1 MIALVTTQAARGHD
15 HDLDI
20 LTAALDAAQQKWQIV
35 NWDDAS
41 IDWTQFSIA
50 VLRSTWD
57 YYARLDE
64 FIAWVDRVS
73 TQTTLCNPAEIV
85 RWNVDKRYLQEMSA
99 HGIPV
104 MATTFVAQLIDI
116 TQELIAQDVIIK
128 PVVSAGSNNTAR
140 HRNDPVAARAQLD
153 HILSD
158 AGVAMVQPYSP
169 TIDSVGET
177 GLVYLGGKFSHAFGK
192 DAVFGEAEQVHNG
205 VHVQEVITART
216 ANPNEHL
223 LGDSVMKFLIN
234 KFGVTPLYA
243 RIDMVTNIDGVPE
256 IMEVELTEPSLY
268 LHLDAGSPERAAT
281 ALANAAAATHG

>member
-20 LTAALDAAQQKWQIV
+20 LTAALDAAHQKWQIV

-41 IDWTQFSIA
+41 IDWSQFSIA

-64 FIAWVDRVS
+64 FVAWVDLVS
-73 TQTTLCNPAEIV
+73 AQTTLCNPAEIV

-104 MATTFVAQLIDI
+104 MATTFVSKMIGI

-140 HRNDPVAARAQLD
+140 HRNDAVAARAQLD
-153 HILSD
+153 HILSN

-223 LGDSVMKFLIN
+223 LGDSVMKFLRN

-268 LHLDAGSPERAAT
+268 LHLDAGSPERAAS
-281 ALANAAAATHG
+281 ALANAAAATHR

>member
-20 LTAALDAAQQKWQIV
+20 LTAALDAAHQKWQIV

-41 IDWTQFSIA
+41 IDWSQFSIA

-64 FIAWVDRVS
+64 FVAWVDLVS
-73 TQTTLCNPAEIV
+73 AQTTLCNPAEIV

-104 MATTFVAQLIDI
+104 MATTFVLQLSQV
-116 TQELIAQDVIIK
+116 TPELVVGDVIIK

-140 HRNDPVAARAQLD
+140 HRNDAVAARAQLD
-153 HILSD
+153 HIVSN

-216 ANPNEHL
+216 ANPNEHQ

-281 ALANAAAATHG
+281 ALANAAAATHR

>member
-35 NWDDAS
+35 NWDDVA

-140 HRNDPVAARAQLD
+140 HRNDPVDARAQLD
-153 HILSD
+153 HILSNS
-158 AGVAMVQPYSP
+158 GVAMVQPYSP
-169 TIDSVGET
+169 TIDSIGET

-216 ANPNEHL
+216 ANPNEHQ
-223 LGDSVMKFLIN
+223 LGESVMKFLIN

-268 LHLDAGSPERAAT
+268 LHLDARSPERAAS
-281 ALANAAAATHG
+281 ALANAAAATHR

>member
-20 LTAALDAAQQKWQIV
+20 LTAALDAADQKWQIV

-41 IDWTQFSIA
+41 LDWSQFSIA

-64 FIAWVDRVS
+64 FVAWVDRVS
-73 TQTTLCNPAEIV
+73 AQTQLQNSAEIV
-85 RWNVDKRYLQEMSA
+85 RWNVDKRYLQELSA
-99 HGIPV
+99 NSIPV
-104 MATTFVAQLIDI
+104 MTTTFVSQPSDI
-116 TQELIAQDVIIK
+116 TLELIAQDVIIK

-140 HRNDPVAARAQLD
+140 HRTDAVAARAQID
-153 HILSD
+153 HIL
-158 AGVAMVQPYSP
+158 ANGGVAMVQPYSP
-169 TIDSVGET
+169 SIDTVGET
-177 GLVYLGGKFSHAFGK
+177 GLVYLSGAFSHAFGK
-192 DAVFGEAEQVHNG
+192 DAVFGDTEQVHNG

-216 ANPNEHL
+216 ASANERL
-223 LGDSVMKFLIN
+223 LGDAVMKFLIN

-243 RIDMVTNIDGVPE
+243 RIDMVTNIHGVPE

-281 ALANAAAATHG
+281 ALANAAIAARR

>member
-1 MIALVTTQAARGHD
+1 MIALVTTEAARGHD

-20 LTAALDAAQQKWQIV
+20 LTAALDAADQKWQIV
-35 NWDDAS
+35 NWDDSS

-64 FIAWVDRVS
+64 FVLWINRVS
-73 TQTTLCNPAEIV
+73 TQTQLQNPAEIV
-85 RWNVDKRYLQEMSA
+85 RWNVDKRYLREMSA
-99 HGIPV
+99 HGISV
-104 MATTFVAQLIDI
+104 MATTFVSQVSEI
-116 TQELIAQDVIIK
+116 TSGLVAGDVIIK

-140 HRNDPVAARAQLD
+140 HRNDAVAARAQLD
-153 HILSD
+153 HILSNG
-158 AGVAMVQPYSP
+158 GVAMVQPYSP

-177 GLVYLGGKFSHAFGK
+177 GLVYLGGVFSHAFGK

-216 ANPNEHL
+216 ANADEHL
-223 LGDSVMKFLIN
+223 LGDSVMKFLMN

-281 ALANAAAATHG
+281 ALANAAAATHR

>member
-20 LTAALDAAQQKWQIV
+20 LTAALDAAHQKWQIV

-41 IDWTQFSIA
+41 IDWSQFSIA

-64 FIAWVDRVS
+64 FVAWVDLVS
-73 TQTTLCNPAEIV
+73 AQTTLCNPAEIV

-104 MATTFVAQLIDI
+104 MATTFVLQLSQV
-116 TQELIAQDVIIK
+116 TPELVVGDVIIK

-140 HRNDPVAARAQLD
+140 HRNDAVAARAQLD
-153 HILSD
+153 HIVSN

-216 ANPNEHL
+216 ANPNEHQ
-223 LGDSVMKFLIN
+223 LGDSVMKFLRN

-268 LHLDAGSPERAAT
+268 LHLDAGSPERAAS
-281 ALANAAAATHG
+281 ALANAAAATHR

>member
-20 LTAALDAAQQKWQIV
+20 LTAALDAADQKWQIV
-35 NWDDAS
+35 NWDEAL
-41 IDWTQFSIA
+41 IDWSQFSIA

-64 FIAWVDRVS
+64 FVAWVDLVS
-73 TQTTLCNPAEIV
+73 AQTTLCNPPEIV
-85 RWNVDKRYLQEMSA
+85 RWNVDKRYLQEMNT

-104 MATTFVAQLIDI
+104 MATTFISQPSDI
-116 TQELIAQDVIIK
+116 TSELIAQDVIIK
-128 PVVSAGSNNTAR
+128 PVVSAGSNNTER
-140 HRNDPVAARAQLD
+140 HRNNAVAARAQLD
-153 HILSD
+153 HILASG
-158 AGVAMVQPYSP
+158 GVAMVQPYSP
-169 TIDSVGET
+169 TIDAIGET

-223 LGDSVMKFLIN
+223 LGDSVMKYLIN

-281 ALANAAAATHG
+281 ALANAAASTHG

>member
-1 MIALVTTQAARGHD
+1 MLALVTTQAARGHD

-20 LTAALDAAQQKWQIV
+20 LTAALDAADQKWQIV

-41 IDWTQFSIA
+41 LDWSQFSIA

-64 FIAWVDRVS
+64 FVAWVDCVS
-73 TQTTLCNPAEIV
+73 TQTQLQNSAEIV

-99 HGIPV
+99 NGIPV
-104 MATTFVAQLIDI
+104 MTTTFVSQPSDI
-116 TQELIAQDVIIK
+116 TPGLIVGDVIIK
-128 PVVSAGSNNTAR
+128 PIVSAGSNNTAR
-140 HRNDPVAARAQLD
+140 YRKDAAAARAQLD
-153 HILSD
+153 HILASG
-158 AGVAMVQPYSP
+158 GVAMVQPYSP
-169 TIDSVGET
+169 SIDTVGET

-192 DAVFGEAEQVHNG
+192 DAVFSETEQVHNG

-216 ANPNEHL
+216 ATASEHS
-223 LGDSVMKFLIN
+223 LGDAVMKFLVN

-281 ALANAAAATHG
+281 ALTNAAIAARR

>member
-1 MIALVTTQAARGHD
+1 
-15 HDLDI
+15 
-20 LTAALDAAQQKWQIV
+20 
-35 NWDDAS
+35 
-41 IDWTQFSIA
+41 
-50 VLRSTWD
+50 
-57 YYARLDE
+57 
-64 FIAWVDRVS
+64 
-73 TQTTLCNPAEIV
+73 V

-99 HGIPV
+99 NGIPV
-104 MATTFVAQLIDI
+104 MATTFVSKMIGI

-140 HRNDPVAARAQLD
+140 HRNDAVAARAQLD
-153 HILSD
+153 HILSN

-268 LHLDAGSPERAAT
+268 LHLDAGSPERAAS
-281 ALANAAAATHG
+281 ALANAAAATHR

>member
-35 NWDDAS
+35 NWDDAFL
-41 IDWTQFSIA
+41 DWSQFSIA

-64 FIAWVDRVS
+64 FVAWVDRVS
-73 TQTTLCNPAEIV
+73 AQTTLCNPPEIV
-85 RWNVDKRYLQEMSA
+85 RWNVDKRYLQELITHS
-99 HGIPV
+99 IPV
-104 MATTFVAQLIDI
+104 METTFVLQLSQV
-116 TQELIAQDVIIK
+116 TPELVVGDVIIK

-140 HRNDPVAARAQLD
+140 HRNDAVAARAQLD
-153 HILSD
+153 HIVSN

-216 ANPNEHL
+216 ANPNEHQ
-223 LGDSVMKFLIN
+223 LGDSVMKFLRN

-281 ALANAAAATHG
+281 ALANAAAATHR

>member
-20 LTAALDAAQQKWQIV
+20 LTAALDAADQKWQIV

-41 IDWTQFSIA
+41 IDWSQFSIA

-57 YYARLDE
+57 YFARLDE
-64 FIAWVDRVS
+64 FVAWVNRVS
-73 TQTTLCNPAEIV
+73 AQTQLHNSAEV
-85 RWNVDKRYLQEMSA
+85 VLWNVDKRYLQEMSA
-99 HGIPV
+99 HSIPV
-104 MATTFVAQLIDI
+104 MKTTFVTQPSDI

-140 HRNDPVAARAQLD
+140 HRKDAVAARAQLD
-153 HILSD
+153 HILSNG
-158 AGVAMVQPYSP
+158 GVAMVQPYSP

-177 GLVYLGGKFSHAFGK
+177 GLVFLSGHFSHAFGK

-216 ANPNEHL
+216 ATTNEL
-223 LGDSVMKFLIN
+223 ALGDVVMKYLTN
-234 KFGVTPLYA
+234 KFGLTPLYA
-243 RIDMVTNIDGVPE
+243 RIDLVTNIHGVPE

-281 ALANAAAATHG
+281 ALANASAATHR

>member
-64 FIAWVDRVS
+64 FIAWVDHVS

-281 ALANAAAATHG
+281 ALANAASATHG

>member
-41 IDWTQFSIA
+41 IEWTQFSIA

-64 FIAWVDRVS
+64 FVAWVDRVS
-73 TQTTLCNPAEIV
+73 AQTTLCNPAEIV
-85 RWNVDKRYLQEMSA
+85 RWNVDKRYLQEMSEQ
-99 HGIPV
+99 GIPV
-104 MATTFVAQLIDI
+104 MATTFVSQLIDI

-140 HRNDPVAARAQLD
+140 HRNDAVAARAQLD
-153 HILSD
+153 HILSNG
-158 AGVAMVQPYSP
+158 GVAIVQPYSP
-169 TIDSVGET
+169 TLDSVGET

-223 LGDSVMKFLIN
+223 LGDSVMKFLMK

-243 RIDMVTNIDGVPE
+243 RIDMVNNIDGVPE

>member
-20 LTAALDAAQQKWQIV
+20 LTAALDAAHQKWQIV

-41 IDWTQFSIA
+41 IDWSQFSIA

-64 FIAWVDRVS
+64 FVAWVDLVS
-73 TQTTLCNPAEIV
+73 AQTTLCNPAEIV

-104 MATTFVAQLIDI
+104 MATTFVSKMIGI

-140 HRNDPVAARAQLD
+140 HRNDAVAARAQLD
-153 HILSD
+153 HILSN

-216 ANPNEHL
+216 ANPNEHQ

-268 LHLDAGSPERAAT
+268 LHLDAGSPERAAS
-281 ALANAAAATHG
+281 ALANAAAATHR

>member
-35 NWDDAS
+35 NWDDVA

-57 YYARLDE
+57 YYAHLDE
-64 FIAWVDRVS
+64 FVAWVDQVS
-73 TQTTLCNPAEIV
+73 AQTTLCNPAEIV

-116 TQELIAQDVIIK
+116 TQELIAQDIIIK

-140 HRNDPVAARAQLD
+140 HRNDAFAARAQLD
-153 HILSD
+153 HILSN

-281 ALANAAAATHG
+281 ALANAASATHG

>member
-20 LTAALDAAQQKWQIV
+20 LTAALDAASQQWQIV

-41 IDWTQFSIA
+41 IDWSQFSIA

-57 YYARLDE
+57 YFARLDE
-64 FIAWVDRVS
+64 FVAWVNRVS
-73 TQTTLCNPAEIV
+73 AQTQLHNSAEV
-85 RWNVDKRYLQEMSA
+85 VLWNVDKRYLQEMSA
-99 HGIPV
+99 HSIPV
-104 MATTFVAQLIDI
+104 MKTTFVTQPSDI

-140 HRNDPVAARAQLD
+140 HRKDAVAARAQLD
-153 HILSD
+153 HILSNG
-158 AGVAMVQPYSP
+158 GVAMVQPYSP

-177 GLVYLGGKFSHAFGK
+177 GLVFLSGHFSHAFGK

-216 ANPNEHL
+216 ATTNEL
-223 LGDSVMKFLIN
+223 ALGDVVMKYLTN
-234 KFGVTPLYA
+234 KFGLTPLYA
-243 RIDMVTNIDGVPE
+243 RIDLVTNIHGVPE

-281 ALANAAAATHG
+281 ALANASAATHR

>member
-20 LTAALDAAQQKWQIV
+20 LTAALDAASQQWQIV

-41 IDWTQFSIA
+41 IDWSQFSIA

-57 YYARLDE
+57 YYARLNE
-64 FIAWVDRVS
+64 FVAWVDRVS
-73 TQTTLCNPAEIV
+73 AKTTLCNPPEIV
-85 RWNVDKRYLQEMSA
+85 RWNVDKRYLQEMITHS
-99 HGIPV
+99 IPV
-104 MATTFVAQLIDI
+104 METTFVSQSSDI
-116 TQELIAQDVIIK
+116 TPELVAGDVIIK

-140 HRNDPVAARAQLD
+140 HRNNAVAARAQLD
-153 HILSD
+153 HILSNG
-158 AGVAMVQPYSP
+158 GVAMVQPYSP

-192 DAVFGEAEQVHNG
+192 DSVFGEAEQVHNG

-216 ANPNEHL
+216 ASAKEGL
-223 LGDSVMKFLIN
+223 LGDSVMKFLKN

-281 ALANAAAATHG
+281 ALANAAAATHR

>member
-64 FIAWVDRVS
+64 FVAWVDRVS
-73 TQTTLCNPAEIV
+73 AQTTLCNPAEIV

-140 HRNDPVAARAQLD
+140 HRNDAVAARAQLD
-153 HILSD
+153 HILSN

-216 ANPNEHL
+216 ANPNEHQ

-281 ALANAAAATHG
+281 ALANAAAATHR

>member
-35 NWDDAS
+35 NWDDVA

-64 FIAWVDRVS
+64 FVAWVDRVS
-73 TQTTLCNPAEIV
+73 AQTTLCNPAEIV
-85 RWNVDKRYLQEMSA
+85 RWNVDKRYLQEMSEQ
-99 HGIPV
+99 GIPV
-104 MATTFVAQLIDI
+104 MATTFVSQLIDI

-140 HRNDPVAARAQLD
+140 HRNDAVAARAQLD
-153 HILSD
+153 HILSN

-216 ANPNEHL
+216 ANPNEHQ
-223 LGDSVMKFLIN
+223 LGESVMKFLIN

-268 LHLDAGSPERAAT
+268 LHLDARSPERAAY
-281 ALANAAAATHG
+281 ALANAAAATHR

>member
-1 MIALVTTQAARGHD
+1 VIALVTTQAARGHD

-20 LTAALDAAQQKWQIV
+20 LTAALDAADQKWQIV
-35 NWDDAS
+35 NWDNAS
-41 IDWTQFSIA
+41 IDWAQFSIA

-64 FIAWVDRVS
+64 FVAWVDRVS
-73 TQTTLCNPAEIV
+73 TQTQLHNPAKIV
-85 RWNVDKRYLQEMSA
+85 HWNVDKRYLRELSA
-99 HGIPV
+99 SGIPV
-104 MATTFVAQLIDI
+104 METTFVSQPSDI
-116 TQELIAQDVIIK
+116 SQELIEQDVIIK

-140 HRNDPVAARAQLD
+140 HRKDAFGARAQLD
-153 HILSD
+153 HILSNG
-158 AGVAMVQPYSP
+158 GVAMVQPYSP

-205 VHVQEVITART
+205 VHVQEEISGRISNTDERALGEAVIT
-216 ANPNEHL
+216 
-223 LGDSVMKFLIN
+223 FLSK
-234 KFGVTPLYA
+234 KFGATPLYA

-268 LHLDAGSPERAAT
+268 LHLGDDSPARAAT
-281 ALANAAAATHG
+281 VLANAAGATHR

>member
-35 NWDDAS
+35 NWDDVA

-57 YYARLDE
+57 YYAHLDE
-64 FIAWVDRVS
+64 FVAWVDQVS
-73 TQTTLCNPAEIV
+73 AQTTLCNPAEIV

-104 MATTFVAQLIDI
+104 MATTFIAQLIDI

-140 HRNDPVAARAQLD
+140 HRNDAVAARAQLD
-153 HILSD
+153 HILSN

-281 ALANAAAATHG
+281 ALANAASATHG

>member
-15 HDLDI
+15 LDLDI
-20 LTAALDAAQQKWQIV
+20 LTAALDAAHQKWQIV

-41 IDWTQFSIA
+41 IDWSQFSIA

-64 FIAWVDRVS
+64 FVAWVDLVS
-73 TQTTLCNPAEIV
+73 AQTTLCNPAEIV

-104 MATTFVAQLIDI
+104 MATTFVSKMIGI

-140 HRNDPVAARAQLD
+140 HRNDAVAARAQLD
-153 HILSD
+153 HILSN

-281 ALANAAAATHG
+281 ALANAASATHG

>member
-41 IDWTQFSIA
+41 IEWTQFSIA

-64 FIAWVDRVS
+64 FVAWVDRVS
-73 TQTTLCNPAEIV
+73 AQTTLCNPAEIV
-85 RWNVDKRYLQEMSA
+85 RWNVDKRYLQEMSEQ
-99 HGIPV
+99 GIPV
-104 MATTFVAQLIDI
+104 MATTFVSQLIDI

-140 HRNDPVAARAQLD
+140 HRNDAVAARAQLD
-153 HILSD
+153 HILSN

-223 LGDSVMKFLIN
+223 LGDSVMKFL
-234 KFGVTPLYA
+234 KSRFGVTPLYA

-268 LHLDAGSPERAAT
+268 LHLDAESPERAAT
-281 ALANAAAATHG
+281 ALANAAAATHR

>member
-20 LTAALDAAQQKWQIV
+20 LTAALDAADQKWQIV

-41 IDWTQFSIA
+41 ITWSRFSIA

-57 YYARLDE
+57 YYARFYE
-64 FIAWVDRVS
+64 FITWVDRVS
-73 TQTTLCNPAEIV
+73 TQTQLQNPAEIV
-85 RWNVDKRYLQEMSA
+85 RWNVDKRYLQELSA
-99 HGIPV
+99 NSIPV
-104 MATTFVAQLIDI
+104 MATTFVLQSSDI
-116 TQELIAQDVIIK
+116 TPELIGRDVIIK

-140 HRNDPVAARAQLD
+140 HRNDAVAARAQLD
-153 HILSD
+153 HILASG
-158 AGVAMVQPYSP
+158 GVAMVQPYSP
-169 TIDSVGET
+169 TINSIGET

-205 VHVQEVITART
+205 VHVQEVITARVAT
-216 ANPNEHL
+216 ASEHL
-223 LGDSVMKFLIN
+223 LGEAVMKFLMN

-243 RIDMVTNIDGVPE
+243 RIDMVTNSDGVPE

-281 ALANAAAATHG
+281 ALANAAIAARR

>member
-57 YYARLDE
+57 FYARLDE

-281 ALANAAAATHG
+281 ALANAASATHG

>member
-20 LTAALDAAQQKWQIV
+20 LTAALDAASQQWQIV

-41 IDWTQFSIA
+41 LDWSQFAIA

-64 FIAWVDRVS
+64 FVAWVDRVS
-73 TQTTLCNPAEIV
+73 AQTTLCNPAEIV
-85 RWNVDKRYLQEMSA
+85 RWNVDKRYLQEMSEQ
-99 HGIPV
+99 GIPV
-104 MATTFVAQLIDI
+104 MATTFVSQLIDI

-140 HRNDPVAARAQLD
+140 HRNDAVAARAQLD
-153 HILSD
+153 HILSN

-223 LGDSVMKFLIN
+223 LGDSVRKFL
-234 KFGVTPLYA
+234 KSRCGVTPLYA

-268 LHLDAGSPERAAT
+268 LHLDAESPERAAT
-281 ALANAAAATHG
+281 ALANAAAATHR

>member
-20 LTAALDAAQQKWQIV
+20 LTTALDAASQQWQIV

-41 IDWTQFSIA
+41 IDWSQFSIA

-57 YYARLDE
+57 YYARLNE
-64 FIAWVDRVS
+64 FVAWVDRVS
-73 TQTTLCNPAEIV
+73 AKTTLCNPPEIV

-99 HGIPV
+99 NGVPV
-104 MATTFVAQLIDI
+104 MATTFVSQSSDI
-116 TQELIAQDVIIK
+116 TPELVAGDVIIK

-140 HRNDPVAARAQLD
+140 HRNNAVAARAQLD
-153 HILSD
+153 HILSNG
-158 AGVAMVQPYSP
+158 GVAMVQPYSP

-216 ANPNEHL
+216 ASAKEGL
-223 LGDSVMKFLIN
+223 LGDSVMKFLKN

-281 ALANAAAATHG
+281 ALANAAAATHR

>member
-20 LTAALDAAQQKWQIV
+20 LTTALDAASQQWQIV

-41 IDWTQFSIA
+41 IDWSQFSIA

-57 YYARLDE
+57 YYARLNE
-64 FIAWVDRVS
+64 FVAWVDRVS
-73 TQTTLCNPAEIV
+73 AKTTLCNPPEIV

-99 HGIPV
+99 NGVPV
-104 MATTFVAQLIDI
+104 MATTFVSQSSDI
-116 TQELIAQDVIIK
+116 TPELVAGDVIIK
-128 PVVSAGSNNTAR
+128 TVVSAGSNNTAR
-140 HRNDPVAARAQLD
+140 HRNNAVAARAQLD
-153 HILSD
+153 HILSNG
-158 AGVAMVQPYSP
+158 GVAMVQPYSP

-216 ANPNEHL
+216 ASAKEGL
-223 LGDSVMKFLIN
+223 LGDSVMKFLKN

-281 ALANAAAATHG
+281 ALANAAAATHR

>member
-20 LTAALDAAQQKWQIV
+20 LTAALDAADQQWQIV

-41 IDWTQFSIA
+41 IDWSQFSIA

-57 YYARLDE
+57 YYARLGE
-64 FIAWVDRVS
+64 FTAWVDRIS
-73 TQTTLCNPAEIV
+73 AQITLCNPAEIV

-99 HGIPV
+99 NSIPV
-104 MATTFVAQLIDI
+104 METTFVSQLNDI
-116 TQELIAQDVIIK
+116 TPELIAQDVIIK

-140 HRNDPVAARAQLD
+140 HRNDAIAARAQLN
-153 HILSD
+153 HILASG
-158 AGVAMVQPYSP
+158 GVAMVQPYSP

-192 DAVFGEAEQVHNG
+192 DAVFGDAKQVHNG
-205 VHVQEVITART
+205 VHVQEVITARI
-216 ANPNEHL
+216 AGANEHL
-223 LGDSVMKFLIN
+223 LGDSIIKFLIN

-256 IMEVELTEPSLY
+256 IMEVALTEPSLY
-268 LHLDAGSPERAAT
+268 LHLDAGSPARAAT
-281 ALANAAAATHG
+281 ALANAAIAARR

>member
-73 TQTTLCNPAEIV
+73 AQTTLCNPAEIV

-281 ALANAAAATHG
+281 ALANAASATHG